1 MQVCLVNAATA
12 AEFSDTAEFEAE
24 EIRRGSSDPQL
35 GILSLAAV
43 LEAQGCCPQIVDL
56 NRMFYRY
63 ADAVGESGLE
73 GFAELAASQIG
84 AIDADV
90 YGFGSICSAYPLALR
105 IAKEVKRLRPE
116 AAIVFGGPQAS
127 VVSDQTLKSFP
138 CVDFVLRGEAEESL
152 PILLEELFGGRR
164 FDLVPGLTHRSVWG
178 VQRNVDAPLL
188 VDLDALPSP
197 AYHLTGELR
206 GLARASLEL
215 GRGCPF
221 SCTFCSTNDFFRRKF
236 RLRSPERILKDM
248 RAIEAEYGIRD
259 FDLVHDM
266 FTVDRKRVQAFCHAL
281 IDSGQSYTWSCS
293 ARTDCVDEE
302 LIELMA
308 AAGCNGMFFGVETGS
323 ERMQKIID
331 KHLDTR
337 RAHEI
342 IDIVE
347 RAGIRSTISLIIGFP
362 QETRDDLRDTIAMFM
377 HSARVPLSGPQ
388 INILAPLANTPL
400 HVKYKD
406 RMTLDLLCSDMSHQG
421 RKQHSEDMEL
431 IRNYPDIFP
440 NFYLLPTPELD
451 RSMLLELREF
461 TLMAEMRFRW
471 LLGAAD
477 QAGAG
482 ILDLF
487 TDWVELRDTLYPRL
501 AGSDLRHYYRTPR
514 FLRDFIAFLRSH
526 AVGTN
531 EALKLFLEYEDA
543 VSCAQ
548 SPQSPQSPRSSRPLR
563 RNDKE
568 TLDWSDIPVRKNQSR
583 VIELSR
589 GLDEAIDAVMNC
601 QEPEWETG
609 RQHYVVGQEPGKKN
623 PAYHVSSRIAK
634 TVEAC
639 NGRRTVCHVVKHLAT
654 EFPSVPESRRDYEF
668 VRLIETAWAE
678 DLIEIFRSDSAAA
691 DNQDAGFSMPEYTEM
706 SAAASA
712 RNQASIQ
719 AL

>member
-12 AEFSDTAEFEAE
+12 AEFTDIAEFETE
-24 EIRRGSSDPQL
+24 DIRRGSSDPQL

-43 LEAQGCCPQIVDL
+43 LEAQGCCPAIVDL
-56 NRMFYRY
+56 NRMFYRC
-63 ADAVGESGLE
+63 ADSLGEEGLE
-73 GFAELAASQIG
+73 SFAELAASQIG

-105 IAKEVKRLRPE
+105 IAKVVKRLRPQS
-116 AAIVFGGPQAS
+116 AIVFGGPQAS

-152 PILLEELFGGRR
+152 PILLDELLGARR
-164 FDLVPGLTHRSVWG
+164 FDLVPGLTHRTVWG
-178 VQRNVDAPLL
+178 VQRNVDAPLIL
-188 VDLDALPSP
+188 DLDALPSP

-266 FTVDRKRVQAFCHAL
+266 FTVDRRRVQAFCHVL
-281 IDSGQSYTWSCS
+281 IDSGEGYTWSCS

-362 QETRDDLRDTIAMFM
+362 QETRDDLRDTIGMFM
-377 HSARVPLSGPQ
+377 HSARVPRSGPQ

-421 RKQHSEDMEL
+421 RKQHPEDIEL
-431 IRNYPDIFP
+431 IRKYPGIFP

-451 RSMLLELREF
+451 RGMLLELREF

-482 ILDLF
+482 VLDIF
-487 TDWVELRDTLYPRL
+487 FDWVEIRDTLYPGL
-501 AGSDLRHYYRTPR
+501 AGSDLRHYYRTPP

-531 EALKLFLEYEDA
+531 EVLKLFLEYEDA
-543 VSCAQ
+543 LSCAQ
-548 SPQSPQSPRSSRPLR
+548 SPDPPRLSRALR
-563 RNDKE
+563 RNSQE
-568 TLDWSDIPVRKNQSR
+568 ILDWSDIPIRKDQSR

-589 GLDEAIDAVMNC
+589 GLQEAIDAVKNC
-601 QEPEWETG
+601 RAPEWEAG
-609 RQHYVVGQEPGKKN
+609 PQHYVVGQVPGKKN
-623 PAYHVSSRIAK
+623 LTYHVSSRIAK
-634 TVEAC
+634 TVQAC
-639 NGRRTVCHVVKHLAT
+639 NGRRTICQVAEYLSA
-654 EFPSVPESRRDYEF
+654 EIPSVPEPERDYEF

-678 DLIEIFRSDSAAA
+678 DLIEIFRTNSAAA
-691 DNQDAGFSMPEYTEM
+691 DSQDAGFSMPEYIEM
-706 SAAASA
+706 SAAASE
-712 RNQASIQ
+712 RNQPSIQ